1 MIGSLVAQLFSQFGW
16 CPEELELA
24 FDRSS
29 NIAGQ
34 RRGPS
39 LSVLQQALQA
49 FARNST
55 VILLIDALDECGSRK
70 DALDFISSLTKTMQN
85 VNVLITSRD
94 ELDIREALHSFA
106 RLRMESR
113 LEEMNL
119 DIRFY
124 IDSRLQSDS
133 KLQWLNSSVKTDI
146 VSLLN
151 SKSAGM

>member
-1 MIGSLVAQLFSQFGW
+1 MVGSLVAQLCSQSGW
-16 CPEELELA
+16 CPKELELA

-34 RRGPS
+34 KKRPS
-39 LSVLQQALQA
+39 FSVLQEALQA
-49 FARNST
+49 FATHNK
-55 VILLIDALDECGSRK
+55 VILLIDALDECDGRK
-70 DALDFISSLTKTMQN
+70 DFLEFISSLAKTMQN
-85 VNVLITSRD
+85 VNILVTSRD
-94 ELDIREALHSFA
+94 EPDIREALHCFA

-119 DIRFY
+119 DIRYY
-124 IDSRLQSDS
+124 IDSRLQSES